1 MGEGISSLETWIQF
15 AAEAPDINDAVVPDS
30 FSLAIDP
37 SINWLHTRRKP
48 DDLLYSDSTGLYQL
62 KITHANIQRVVEE
75 IDQSMLNLEQKFL
88 VCIVANQVSNY
99 NSQPILVIGG
109 TETGNST
116 VVKILPIQS
125 TVIMWFNWGQ
135 LELQIFSSVVPRVI
149 QSSTFQLI
157 SLILIFLESILTIFK
172 STFLGIKVVI
182 IDEVSMMGKK

>member
-30 FSLAIDP
+30 FSPAIDP

-62 KITHANIQRVVEE
+62 KITHANIQHVVEE

-99 NSQPILVIGG
+99 NSQPILVIVGN
-109 TETGNST
+109 ETGNST
-116 VVKILPIQS
+116 VVKVLPIQS

-135 LELQIFSSVVPRVI
+135 LELRILSSLVPRVI

-182 IDEVSMMGKK
+182 IDKFSMMGKK

>member
-15 AAEAPDINDAVVPDS
+15 AAEAPDINDAVVPDY
-30 FSLAIDP
+30 FPPAIDP

-75 IDQSMLNLEQKFL
+75 IDQSMLNQEQKFL
-88 VCIVANQVSNY
+88 VCIVENQVSNY

-135 LELQIFSSVVPRVI
+135 LELRILSSLVPRVI

-157 SLILIFLESILTIFK
+157 SLILIFLESILTILK

>member
-30 FSLAIDP
+30 FPPAIDP

-48 DDLLYSDSTGLYQL
+48 DDLLYSDSTGLYQR

-75 IDQSMLNLEQKFL
+75 IDQSMLNQEQKFL
-88 VCIVANQVSNY
+88 VCIVENQVSNY

-182 IDEVSMMGKK
+182 IDKFSMMGKK